1 MLNQYELWFD
11 RTPFY
16 KMYEDARCTNWGRQ
30 QQTINVQ
37 LPFHFRRNHRQL
49 FNPD

>member
-16 KMYEDARCTNWGRQ
+16 KMYEDARGMNWGRQ

-37 LPFHFRRNHRQL
+37 LSFPLPAQ
-49 FNPD
+49 PQAVIQP